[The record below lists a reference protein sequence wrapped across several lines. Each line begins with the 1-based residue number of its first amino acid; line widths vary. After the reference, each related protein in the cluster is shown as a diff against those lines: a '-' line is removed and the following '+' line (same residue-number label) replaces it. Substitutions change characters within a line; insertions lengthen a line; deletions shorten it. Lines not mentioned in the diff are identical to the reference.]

1 MVTVN
6 LMWVY
11 LWYVFQVQAC
21 IREAERIEYL
31 VQTDSPLLK
40 AYTTLTPF
48 LLAPMRAPSTLP
60 ASDGQ
65 SYPPSLPLLI
75 VLICL
80 TLFTRRTMTLSW
92 QNELFVKR
100 RAFCVKTSQ
109 TSAGYWFQSPAV
121 SVNADKLSMR
131 EPALVSFGLDDP
143 WPCQIYLWPWEAG
156 PCRGSKVISCNS

>member
-11 LWYVFQVQAC
+11 LWFVFQVQAC

-65 SYPPSLPLLI
+65 SYPPSLPLLL

-80 TLFTRRTMTLSW
+80 TLYTRRTMTLSW
-92 QNELFVKR
+92 QKELFMKR
-100 RAFCVKTSQ
+100 RAFCLKTSQ
-109 TSAGYWFQSPAV
+109 TWISITRGFCECWQIVYERTS
-121 SVNADKLSMR
+121 SCKLWVGWPLTLSNLPLTLGSWSLQR
-131 EPALVSFGLDDP
+131 EWSYFL
-143 WPCQIYLWPWEAG
+143 
-156 PCRGSKVISCNS
+156 